1 MTFNV
6 SFKITDESASLN
18 DVIEAGFTIEQA
30 EYAVKKIVTETLE
43 DELGDDMTFSCLAVK
58 YDG

>member
-18 DVIEAGFTIEQA
+18 DVIEAGFTIDQA
-30 EYAVKKIVTETLE
+30 EYAVKKIVTEILE
-43 DELGDDMTFSCLAVK
+43 DELGDDMTFSCLTVE

>member
-18 DVIEAGFTIEQA
+18 DLLKAGFTIDQAEQA
-30 EYAVKKIVTETLE
+30 MREMITEVLE
-43 DELGDDMTFSCLAVK
+43 DELGDDMTFSRLRVES
-58 YDG
+58 D